1 MRRRDQ
7 PGPYGGEY
15 DDVKF
20 LLDTVARDKASRCDL
35 HYRMVHQVDV
45 GAMQR
50 LEPARVEGDTFAS
63 QRIFRCQGAEVPSQ
77 HSG

>member
-15 DDVKF
+15 DDVEF
-20 LLDTVARDKASRCDL
+20 LLDTVAGNKASRRDL

-50 LEPARVEGDTFAS
+50 LEPAHVEGDTFAS
-63 QRIFRCQGAEVPSQ
+63 QRIFRCQGTKVPSQ